1 MSRRAALLIPLV
13 LIAAALALRIVPR
26 WAHVVVGTE
35 AVIRDPDA
43 AYHLRRAALIAARFP
58 DLAVFDT
65 YINHPHGAHVIW
77 PPLYDMVLAAATALF
92 PAPPGAPGSSVA
104 VALLPPLLFALAV
117 LVLIL
122 FAHRLWPEPLLLVAI
137 AAGVPAVLPASL
149 PYTEIG
155 QLDHHAAELLV
166 TVLFLHALASGRE
179 RLARGATAARA
190 AIVPALALAAALATQ
205 LSLVVLIGVTL
216 ASILVAPRRAW
227 RSSFAQATWL
237 FTLAGAFLLPAA
249 LVYEQA
255 GAPLRHYQFGLYQP
269 ALLALAAL
277 ASLGATILVSGGGS
291 ALRRGLLVLVPALL
305 CAALQARLASETA
318 GGIAYVFRQY
328 APWQES
334 IGESQSLFAAGIASG
349 MAALATRLS
358 LLVLALPAAW
368 VALARR
374 ARAGDAHRGILL
386 VASLLFTVLGLEQ
399 TRFLPHLALF
409 VGMAAATG
417 AERWL
422 MPFPRARHRTPRRT
436 TATPVLAL
444 ASASAI
450 ALAFLPT
457 LRGYGRDEESDHAFD
472 RSRSVLEH
480 LARSTPET
488 SFYDHPTR
496 TPEYGVVAEW
506 SYGHYIQRV
515 GRRPAVVDNFGD
527 HAGDPTQV
535 GRFFLATDEERALAY
550 LDSVRAR
557 YVLVRDLAAGF
568 KGVLPDAP
576 ARERFVRGAAITGP
590 GRAQIEFTPAIGAT
604 MLYRLSMR
612 NGGGMPGAENA
623 AATPLAR
630 FRLVAESE
638 ATEELASGLSLSAV
652 KLYEVVPGAR
662 LEVTG
667 LAPDEAAAL
676 LATVSSPRGRP
687 FPYVALAQAD
697 SRGALEIVLPYPTS
711 AAPGA
716 SRFSDLQIA
725 TRAGRFAAPPI
736 DEAAVRD
743 GRTISFALPALEA
756 PAPLR

>member
-1 MSRRAALLIPLV
+1 MSRRAVLLIPLV

-26 WAHVVVGTE
+26 WDHVVVGTE

-58 DLAVFDT
+58 DLAVFDS
-65 YINHPHGAHVIW
+65 YINYPRGAHVIW
-77 PPLYDMVLAAATALF
+77 PPLYDMVLAGATTLF
-92 PAPPGAPGSSVA
+92 PATPGAPGSSVA

-122 FAHRLWPEPLLLVAI
+122 FARRVWPERPLLVAI

-179 RLARGATAARA
+179 RLARGAAAARTA
-190 AIVPALALAAALATQ
+190 VVPALALAAALATQ
-205 LSLVVLIGVTL
+205 LSLVVLIGVAL
-216 ASILVAPRRAW
+216 VSILVAPRRAW

-249 LVYEQA
+249 LAYARA
-255 GAPLRHYQFGLYQP
+255 GAPLRHYQFGLFQP

-277 ASLGATILVSGGGS
+277 ASLGATILVSGGS
-291 ALRRGLLVLVPALL
+291 ALRRGLLVLAPALL
-305 CAALQARLASETA
+305 FAALQARLASETA

-328 APWQES
+328 APWQET
-334 IGESQSLFAAGIASG
+334 IGESQSLFTAGIASG
-349 MAALATRLS
+349 MGALATRLS

-368 VALARR
+368 FALARR
-374 ARAGDAHRGILL
+374 ARAGDARRGILL

-399 TRFLPHLALF
+399 ARFLPHLALF

-422 MPFPRARHRTPRRT
+422 TPPPRARRRTPQRT
-436 TATPVLAL
+436 TAAPVLAL

-450 ALAFLPT
+450 ALALLPT

-472 RSRSVLEH
+472 RSRSVLDH
-480 LARSTPET
+480 LAHSTPET

-535 GRFFLATDEERALAY
+535 GRFFLATDEELALAY

-568 KGVLPDAP
+568 KGVIPDAP
-576 ARERFVRGAAITGP
+576 ARERFVRGAAITAP
-590 GRAQIEFTPAIGAT
+590 GRAQIEFTPAIGGT

-623 AATPLAR
+623 AGAPLAR

-652 KLYEVVPGAR
+652 KLYEVVRGAR

-667 LAPDEAAAL
+667 LAPDAEAAL

-687 FPYVALAQAD
+687 FPYVALARAD
-697 SRGALEIVLPYPTS
+697 ARGVFAIVLPYPTS

-743 GRTISFALPALEA
+743 GRTVAFVLPGS
-756 PAPLR
+756 